1 MNANIYLLF
10 WEGLL
15 RDKLPSSS
23 ERVYLVLRGAINAH
37 KIGGMSTFLFGG
49 TNLSLKADFRVG
61 REKAGPLLKR

>member
-1 MNANIYLLF
+1 MDTDICLLF
-10 WEGLL
+10 WDGLL

-23 ERVYLVLRGAINAH
+23 KGVYLDLRRAINAH
-37 KIGGMSTFLFGG
+37 KIGWMSAFFFGG